1 MRINTGAFI
10 NEQDGATYN
19 GVLIANRWRGT
30 ESRVLKVGSLF
41 NSHAEFDP
49 YFVIDG
55 VGKVGIGTD
64 VPESNFHIVNSSGIN
79 ANGPTKPG
87 IHMGEGG
94 TNDYHIQINS
104 VTDDGNAYIDFGV

>member
-1 MRINTGAFI
+1 MRNIGAFI
-10 NEQDGATYN
+10 NEEDGATYN

-30 ESRVLKVGSLF
+30 ESTVLKVGSLF
-41 NSHAEFDP
+41 NSHAEFDS

-55 VGKVGIGTD
+55 VGKIGIGTD
-64 VPESNFHIVNSSGIN
+64 VPESNVHIVNSSGNN

-94 TNDYHIQINS
+94 TNDYHIQINA
-104 VTDDGNAYIDFGV
+104 VTDDGNAYIDFGE